1 MGFLCFQCPTNHL
14 KISANSLV
22 NVEAN
27 ASRIEFQTFQL
38 DAALRGKQI
47 PGVNTAIG
55 FTAWWFNHHQIQT

>member
-1 MGFLCFQCPTNHL
+1 MSHKSFKNIRQFTCQCRGKCPHH
-14 KISANSLV
+14 ISQ
-22 NVEAN
+22 
-27 ASRIEFQTFQL
+27 SRIEFQTFQL

>member
-1 MGFLCFQCPTNHL
+1 MPHH
-14 KISANSLV
+14 ISQ
-22 NVEAN
+22 
-27 ASRIEFQTFQL
+27 SRIEFQTFQL